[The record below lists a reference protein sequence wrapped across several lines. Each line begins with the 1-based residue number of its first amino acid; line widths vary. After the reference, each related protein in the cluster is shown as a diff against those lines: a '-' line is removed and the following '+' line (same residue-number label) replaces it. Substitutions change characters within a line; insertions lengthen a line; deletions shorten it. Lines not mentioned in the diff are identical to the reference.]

1 MHPAE
6 PESAVASIP
15 GGIDEPALYRQIF
28 HAASDAMLIVDDAGC
43 IRIANARS
51 EALFGYRVDELV
63 GSSIETLI
71 PQRFRESHT
80 QHRARF
86 RSTPRAR
93 PMGTNI
99 ALTARHRDGHEFA
112 VEISLN
118 PLRVDGAVWTCAN
131 VRNVDELRRAQ
142 DLIVRARQ
150 ANAVADFGRLA
161 LGTRDFAA
169 IQRQACT
176 LIVEHLD
183 VDLALSARVALAGG
197 RVDVVAQLGFGD
209 DEEIEPLRAQLERLV
224 TDEAERLLDRPMLL
238 ERPLL
243 AARSDTTELPT
254 AIACAIPGEE
264 DRCLGLLMAGSRSS
278 RSFSR
283 DDGSFV
289 QALANTVG
297 AALQREG
304 AEARL
309 FQSQRLEALGQLT
322 GGVAHDFNNL
332 LTVVSGNLQMLE
344 DRIVDDALGVRLAKA
359 ALRATSRGADLTR
372 KLLAFSRRQTLQPRA
387 IDVAQLLD
395 SIVDILRR
403 TLGAKIDVRLEVE
416 DDLPPAKA
424 DPGMLDTALL
434 NLAVNARD
442 AMPDGGRLTLS
453 ASRLTAGGNR
463 LTAGGNQMP
472 AGGNQMPA
480 GANRMTTG
488 ANQTSAMSASANPA
502 PHDGQLVAGDYVRI
516 AVIDTGSGM
525 PPEVLARA
533 FEPFFTTKE
542 SGKGSGLGLS
552 LVYGFAKQS
561 GGHIDVRSAP
571 GTGTSIALY
580 LPADDGSSAPR
591 ARRARGADYAGGKET
606 ILVVEDDD
614 EVRSVAVGFLDK
626 LGYRVLQA
634 ADARQA
640 LERIDSGAHVDLLF
654 TDVVMR
660 GELDG
665 PALARE
671 ALRRRPGLRVVF
683 TSGHAPESIAL
694 LERRAGAE
702 LLSKPYRIDDL
713 ARILRR
719 ALEAPAPAGPTPRP
733 AGTRE
738 R

>member
-1 MHPAE
+1 MDPAE
-6 PESAVASIP
+6 PRPSPDASP
-15 GGIDEPALYRQIF
+15 LDLDEPALYRQVF
-28 HAASDAMLIVDDAGC
+28 HAASDAMVIVDDAGQ
-43 IRIANARS
+43 IRIANAGT
-51 EALFGYRVDELV
+51 ETLFGYTPAELV
-63 GSSIETLI
+63 GRSIEELI
-71 PQRFRESHT
+71 PQRFRESHAK
-80 QHRARF
+80 HRARY
-86 RSTPRAR
+86 RSAPRAR
-93 PMGTNI
+93 PMGMNI

-118 PLRVDGAVWTCAN
+118 PLRVHGAVWTCAN
-131 VRNVDELRRAQ
+131 VRDVDQQRRAQ

-150 ANAVADFGRLA
+150 SNAVADFGRLA
-161 LGTRDFAA
+161 LGTRDFVA

-176 LIVEHLD
+176 LVVEHLGIGF
-183 VDLALSARVALAGG
+183 ALCARLGIAGG
-197 RVDVVAQLGFGD
+197 RLNVAAEAGFDEVVPV
-209 DEEIEPLRAQLERLV
+209 EPLRARLERLV
-224 TDEAERLLDRPMLL
+224 ADDAERLLERPMLL
-238 ERPLL
+238 EQDDADSPACALV
-243 AARSDTTELPT
+243 
-254 AIACAIPGEE
+254 CAIPGEE
-264 DRCLGLLMAGSRSS
+264 GQCLGVLLAGSRTSH
-278 RSFSR
+278 SFSR
-283 DDGSFV
+283 DDGNFV

-344 DRIVDDALGVRLAKA
+344 DRIVEDALGVRLVKA
-359 ALRATSRGADLTR
+359 AQRATSRGADLTR

-387 IDVAQLLD
+387 IDVVQLLD

-403 TLGAKIDVRLEVE
+403 TLGAKIDVRLDVE
-416 DDLPPAKA
+416 ADLPAAKA
-424 DPGMLDTALL
+424 DPGMLDTSLL

-453 ASRLTAGGNR
+453 ASRISAH
-463 LTAGGNQMP
+463 AHP
-472 AGGNQMPA
+472 AV
-480 GANRMTTG
+480 R
-488 ANQTSAMSASANPA
+488 
-502 PHDGQLVAGDYVRI
+502 DGQLVAGEYVRI
-516 AVIDTGSGM
+516 AVTDTGSGM

-571 GTGTSIALY
+571 GAGTSIALY
-580 LPADDGSSAPR
+580 LPADDGSGAPR
-591 ARRARGADYAGGKET
+591 VHRIGNTAYVGGEET

-614 EVRSVAVGFLDK
+614 EVRSVAVGFLGK

-634 ADARQA
+634 ANANQA
-640 LERIDSGAHVDLLF
+640 LERIDAEPGIDLLF

-671 ALRRRPGLRVVF
+671 ARRRRPGLRVVF
-683 TSGHAPESIAL
+683 TSGHAPEAIAS
-694 LERRAGAE
+694 LERRAGAD
-702 LLSKPYRIDDL
+702 LLPKPYRIDQL
-713 ARILRR
+713 ARILRS
-719 ALEAPAPAGPTPRP
+719 ALDAPPPRRTDRP
-733 AGTRE
+733 AGG
-738 R
+738 

>member
-6 PESAVASIP
+6 PKSAVASIP

-51 EALFGYRVDELV
+51 EAVFGYRVDELV

-86 RSTPRAR
+86 RSAPRAR

-131 VRNVDELRRAQ
+131 VRNVEELRRAQ

-169 IQRQACT
+169 IQRQACA

-197 RVDVVAQLGFGD
+197 RLDIVAQLGFGD

-238 ERPLL
+238 EQPLL
-243 AARSDTTELPT
+243 PARSDATEPPT

-264 DRCLGLLMAGSRSS
+264 DRCLGLLMAGSRTS

-344 DRIVDDALGVRLAKA
+344 DRIVDDALGARLTKA

-403 TLGAKIDVRLEVE
+403 TLGAKIDVRLDVE
-416 DDLPPAKA
+416 GDLPPAKA

-453 ASRLTAGGNR
+453 ASRLTAGGS
-463 LTAGGNQMP
+463 QM
-472 AGGNQMPA
+472 AA
-480 GANRMTTG
+480 GANQAR
-488 ANQTSAMSASANPA
+488 ANWMSAGANPA
-502 PHDGQLVAGDYVRI
+502 LHDGQLVAGDYVRI
-516 AVIDTGSGM
+516 AVTDTGSGM
-525 PPEVLARA
+525 TPEVLARA

-591 ARRARGADYAGGKET
+591 ARRARAADYAGGEET

-614 EVRSVAVGFLDK
+614 EVRSVAAGFLDK

-634 ADARQA
+634 ADAPQA
-640 LERIDSGAHVDLLF
+640 LERIDSGAHIDLLF

-719 ALEAPAPAGPTPRP
+719 ALEAPASGGPTSRP
-733 AGTRE
+733 AGARD

>member
-1 MHPAE
+1 MHPADSR
-6 PESAVASIP
+6 PDAVQGSPGFDESQ
-15 GGIDEPALYRQIF
+15 LYRQIF

-43 IRIANARS
+43 IRTANARS
-51 EALFGYRVDELV
+51 EEVFGYRVDELV
-63 GSSIETLI
+63 GRSIEELI
-71 PQRFRESHT
+71 PPRFRESHA

-86 RSTPRAR
+86 RKAPRSR

-118 PLRVDGAVWTCAN
+118 PLRVDDAVWTCAN
-131 VRNVDELRRAQ
+131 VRNVDDQRRAQ

-150 ANAVADFGRLA
+150 ANAVADFGRMALA
-161 LGTRDFAA
+161 TRDFAA
-169 IQRQACT
+169 IQRQACAI
-176 LIVEHLD
+176 IVEHLG
-183 VDLALSARVALAGG
+183 VDFALCGRLARTGGLDIAAR
-197 RVDVVAQLGFGD
+197 LGLGD
-209 DEEIEPLRAQLERLV
+209 DARTEPLRAQLERLV
-224 TDEAERLLDRPMLL
+224 AGNAPGLLDRPMLL
-238 ERPLL
+238 EQPMPPV
-243 AARSDTTELPT
+243 AGGAPTT
-254 AIACAIPGEE
+254 AIVCAIPGEE
-264 DRCLGLLMAGSRSS
+264 TECLGVLLAGSRAT

-344 DRIVDDALGVRLAKA
+344 DRIADDALGARLAKA
-359 ALRATSRGADLTR
+359 AMRATSRGADLTR

-387 IDVAQLLD
+387 IDVAQLLE

-403 TLGAKIDVRLEVE
+403 TLGAKIDVCLEAE
-416 DDLPPAKA
+416 AALPAAKA

-442 AMPDGGRLTLS
+442 AMPDGGRLTFS
-453 ASRLTAGGNR
+453 ADRVNA
-463 LTAGGNQMP
+463 P
-472 AGGNQMPA
+472 AHPA
-480 GANRMTTG
+480 MRDE
-488 ANQTSAMSASANPA
+488 PL
-502 PHDGQLVAGDYVRI
+502 PAGDYVRI
-516 AVIDTGSGM
+516 AVTDTGSGM
-525 PPEVLARA
+525 APEVLARA

-571 GTGTSIALY
+571 GAGTCISLY
-580 LPADDGSSAPR
+580 LPVDDGSTAPR
-591 ARRARGADYAGGKET
+591 ARRMGGADYEGGAET
-606 ILVVEDDD
+606 ILVAEDDD
-614 EVRSVAVGFLDK
+614 EVRSIAVAFLER

-634 ADARQA
+634 NDATQA
-640 LERIDSGAHVDLLF
+640 LAHIDSDVRIDLLF
-654 TDVVMR
+654 SDVVMR

-671 ALRRRPGLRVVF
+671 ATRRRPGLRVVF
-683 TSGHAPESIAL
+683 TSAHAPESIEL
-694 LERRAGAE
+694 LGRRPGAE
-702 LLSKPYRIDDL
+702 LLSKPYRIDQL
-713 ARILRR
+713 AQMLRR
-719 ALEAPAPAGPTPRP
+719 ALDAPAPQGPLQTGESLPPTPAQPSPR
-733 AGTRE
+733 
-738 R
+738 

>member
-1 MHPAE
+1 MPPAD
-6 PESAVASIP
+6 PETVDARLADT
-15 GGIDEPALYRQIF
+15 IDEPALYRQVF
-28 HAASDAMLIVDDAGC
+28 HAASDAMLIVDDAGQ
-43 IRIANARS
+43 IRLANARS
-51 EALFGYRVDELV
+51 DALFGYETDGLVDR
-63 GSSIETLI
+63 SIEELI
-71 PQRFRESHT
+71 PQRFRESHA
-80 QHRARF
+80 QHRARY
-86 RSTPRAR
+86 RSAPRAR

-99 ALTARHRDGHEFA
+99 ALTARHHDGHEFA

-118 PLRVDGAVWTCAN
+118 PLLVDGAVWTCAN
-131 VRNVDELRRAQ
+131 VRNVDALRHAQ

-161 LGTRDFAA
+161 LAARDFAA
-169 IQRQACT
+169 IQQRACT
-176 LIVEHLD
+176 LLTEHLG
-183 VDLALSARVALAGG
+183 VDFALCGRVALAAD
-197 RVDVVAQLGFGD
+197 RLDIAAQLGLD
-209 DEEIEPLRAQLERLV
+209 ADEHFDALRAQLAQLV
-224 TDEAERLLDRPMLL
+224 ADDAARLLDRPILL
-238 ERPLL
+238 ERPM
-243 AARSDTTELPT
+243 AARPGDTADPST
-254 AIACAIPGEE
+254 AIVCAIPGEE
-264 DRCLGLLMAGSRSS
+264 GQCLGVLLAGSRAS

-304 AEARL
+304 AEAQL

-344 DRIVDDALGVRLAKA
+344 ERIVDDALGARLAKA
-359 ALRATSRGADLTR
+359 AMRATARGADLTR

-387 IDVAQLLD
+387 IDVAQLLE

-403 TLGAKIDVRLEVE
+403 TLGAKIDVRLDLE
-416 DDLPPAKA
+416 DALPAAKA

-453 ASRLTAGGNR
+453 ASRVNAPSH
-463 LTAGGNQMP
+463 P
-472 AGGNQMPA
+472 ATRGEE
-480 GANRMTTG
+480 
-488 ANQTSAMSASANPA
+488 
-502 PHDGQLVAGDYVRI
+502 LVAGDYVRI
-516 AVIDTGSGM
+516 AVTDTGSGM
-525 PPEVLARA
+525 APEVLAHA

-561 GGHIDVRSAP
+561 GGHIDVQSTP

-580 LPADDGSSAPR
+580 LPVDDGSAAPR
-591 ARRARGADYAGGKET
+591 ARRDAGVDYQGGAET

-614 EVRSVAVGFLDK
+614 EVRSVARAFLGK

-634 ADARQA
+634 CDATQA
-640 LERIDSGAHVDLLF
+640 LAHIDSDEPIDLLF

-660 GELDG
+660 GQLDG
-665 PALARE
+665 PALAKE
-671 ALRRRPGLRVVF
+671 ATRRRPGLRVVF

-694 LERRAGAE
+694 LERRVGAE
-702 LLSKPYRIDDL
+702 LLPKPYRIDQL
-713 ARILRR
+713 ARIVRR
-719 ALEAPAPAGPTPRP
+719 ALDPAAPGPAASLDDADSAPGRP
-733 AGTRE
+733 GEKPPATG
-738 R
+738 

>member
-1 MHPAE
+1 MPAD
-6 PESAVASIP
+6 V
-15 GGIDEPALYRQIF
+15 DEPALYRQIF
-28 HAASDAMLIVDDAGC
+28 HASSDAMLIVDDAGC

-51 EALFGYRVDELV
+51 EAVFGYPVDELV
-63 GSSIETLI
+63 GRSIETLI
-71 PQRFRESHT
+71 PPRFRESHT

-86 RSTPRAR
+86 RSAPRAR
-93 PMGTNI
+93 PMGSNI

-118 PLRVDGAVWTCAN
+118 PLQVGGAVWTCAN
-131 VRNVDELRRAQ
+131 ARNVDDLRRAQ

-150 ANAVADFGRLA
+150 SNAVADFGRLA

-169 IQRQACT
+169 LQRQACA
-176 LIVEHLD
+176 LIVEHLG
-183 VDLALSARVALAGG
+183 VDLALCARVALAGG
-197 RVDVVAQLGFGD
+197 RLDIVAQIGFGD
-209 DEEIEPLRAQLERLV
+209 DDAVEPLRAQLERLV
-224 TDEAERLLDRPMLL
+224 RDEPQRLL
-238 ERPLL
+238 ERPILLERPML
-243 AARSDTTELPT
+243 AACGGVPEPPT
-254 AIACAIPGEE
+254 AIACAISGEE
-264 DRCLGLLMAGSRSS
+264 DRCLGMLLAGSRTS
-278 RSFSR
+278 RSFSG

-304 AEARL
+304 TEARL

-344 DRIVDDALGVRLAKA
+344 DRIVDDALGARLAKA

-403 TLGAKIDVRLEVE
+403 TLGAKIDVRLDVE
-416 DDLPPAKA
+416 GDLVPAKA

-453 ASRLTAGGNR
+453 ANR
-463 LTAGGNQMP
+463 V
-472 AGGNQMPA
+472 
-480 GANRMTTG
+480 
-488 ANQTSAMSASANPA
+488 SANANPSL
-502 PHDGQLVAGDYVRI
+502 HDGQLAAGEYVCI
-516 AVIDTGSGM
+516 SVTDTGSGM

-561 GGHIDVRSAP
+561 GGHVDVRSAP
-571 GTGTSIALY
+571 GVGTSIVLY
-580 LPADDGSSAPR
+580 LPADDGSGTPR
-591 ARRARGADYAGGKET
+591 ARRARDADYAGGEET

-634 ADARQA
+634 ADAQQA
-640 LERIDSGAHVDLLF
+640 LERIDSDAHIDLLF

-671 ALRRRPGLRVVF
+671 ALHRRPRLRVVF

-694 LERRAGAE
+694 LERRVGAE

-719 ALEAPAPAGPTPRP
+719 AFETPAPGGAAARP
-733 AGTRE
+733 AGDRP

>member
-1 MHPAE
+1 MPPAE
-6 PESAVASIP
+6 PKTGNAGLADTV
-15 GGIDEPALYRQIF
+15 DEPALYRQVF
-28 HAASDAMLIVDDAGC
+28 HAASDAMLIVDDAGR
-43 IRIANARS
+43 IRLANARS
-51 EALFGYRVDELV
+51 DALFGYETNDLV
-63 GSSIETLI
+63 GCSIEELI
-71 PQRFRESHT
+71 PPRFRESHA
-80 QHRARF
+80 QHRARY
-86 RSTPRAR
+86 RSAPRAR

-118 PLRVDGAVWTCAN
+118 PLRVDGAVWTCVN
-131 VRNVDELRRAQ
+131 VRDVDALRHAQ

-161 LGTRDFAA
+161 LAARDFAA
-169 IQRQACT
+169 IQQQACALLT
-176 LIVEHLD
+176 EHLG
-183 VDLALSARVALAGG
+183 VDFALCGRVAFAAGRIDIAAQIG
-197 RVDVVAQLGFGD
+197 LDADEHVDA
-209 DEEIEPLRAQLERLV
+209 LRAQLGRLV
-224 TDEAERLLDRPMLL
+224 ADDAARLLDRPILL
-238 ERPLL
+238 ERPM
-243 AARSDTTELPT
+243 AEPGDTADPST
-254 AIACAIPGEE
+254 AIVCAIPGEE
-264 DRCLGLLMAGSRSS
+264 GQCLGVLLAGSRAS

-304 AEARL
+304 AEAQL

-344 DRIVDDALGVRLAKA
+344 DRLANDALGARLAKA
-359 ALRATSRGADLTR
+359 ALRATARGADLTR

-387 IDVAQLLD
+387 IDVAQLLE

-403 TLGAKIDVRLEVE
+403 TLGAKIDVRLELE
-416 DDLPPAKA
+416 DALPAAKA

-453 ASRLTAGGNR
+453 ASRVNAPSR
-463 LTAGGNQMP
+463 P
-472 AGGNQMPA
+472 ATRGE
-480 GANRMTTG
+480 
-488 ANQTSAMSASANPA
+488 
-502 PHDGQLVAGDYVRI
+502 QLVAGDYVCI
-516 AVIDTGSGM
+516 AVTDTGSGM
-525 PPEVLARA
+525 TPEVLAHA

-561 GGHIDVRSAP
+561 GGHIDVQSTP

-580 LPADDGSSAPR
+580 LPVDDGSAAPR
-591 ARRARGADYAGGKET
+591 ARRHTGVDYEGGAET

-614 EVRSVAVGFLDK
+614 EVRSVALAFLGK
-626 LGYRVLQA
+626 LGYHVLQA
-634 ADARQA
+634 ADAMQA
-640 LERIDSGAHVDLLF
+640 LARIDSDEPIDLLF

-671 ALRRRPGLRVVF
+671 ATRRRPGLRVVF

-702 LLSKPYRIDDL
+702 LLPKPYRIDQL
-713 ARILRR
+713 ARIVRR
-719 ALEAPAPAGPTPRP
+719 ALDAAPGKPPEADSSSRRPGERPPTAG
-733 AGTRE
+733 
-738 R
+738 